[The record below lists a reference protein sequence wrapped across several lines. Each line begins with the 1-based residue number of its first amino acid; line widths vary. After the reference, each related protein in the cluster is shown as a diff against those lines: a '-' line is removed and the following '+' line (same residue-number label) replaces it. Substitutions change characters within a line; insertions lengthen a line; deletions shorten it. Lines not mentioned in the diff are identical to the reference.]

1 MRELLNFIK
10 FMLVS
15 GDNYQQ
21 QISDTVLSIIIN
33 KLCTINAGLPLLKK
47 QKKTSL
53 NLRVNLKKTIVK
65 YDRNI

>member
-1 MRELLNFIK
+1 MRELLKFIK